1 MVYTFNNTEYILLN
15 IIVIDGKTEK
25 IDNAIKKHGCIIQD
39 FNIMRTNLTLLS
51 FLFGTTKIKVSVLV
65 PTKNLDK
72 FNDEID

>member
-15 IIVIDGKTEK
+15 IIAIDSEIKK
-25 IDNAIKKHGCIIQD
+25 VDNAIKKYECIIQD

-51 FLFGTTKIKVSVLV
+51 FLFGSTKTKVSILV

-72 FNDEID
+72 FNKEIE